1 MSFTVL
7 LVYQR
12 LLPLAASLAATI
24 LHQSQVDSLTGISV
38 FLFFSSDLAIAH
50 DENDHCRHSCRHGLF
65 VTGSR
70 LKGSHV
76 RVVQDLVAGRKL

>member
-7 LVYQR
+7 LMYQR
-12 LLPLAASLAATI
+12 LLPVAAALAATN
-24 LHQSQVDSLTGISV
+24 LDQSQVHSLTGISV

-50 DENDHCRHSCRHGLF
+50 DENDHCCHSCRHGLF

-76 RVVQDLVAGRKL
+76 RVVQDLVVGRKL

>member
-12 LLPLAASLAATI
+12 LFPLAASL
-24 LHQSQVDSLTGISV
+24 LPQSSIKVHSLTGISF

-50 DENDHCRHSCRHGLF
+50 DENDHCCHSCRHGLF

-76 RVVQDLVAGRKL
+76 RVVQDLVVGRKL

>member
-7 LVYQR
+7 LEYQR
-12 LLPLAASLAATI
+12 FVPLAASLAATI
-24 LHQSQVDSLTGISV
+24 LDQSQVHSLTGIPFFS
-38 FLFFSSDLAIAH
+38 FFSSDLAIAH
-50 DENDHCRHSCRHGLF
+50 DENDHCCHSCRHGLF

-76 RVVQDLVAGRKL
+76 RVVQDLVVGRKL

>member
-1 MSFTVL
+1 MSFSLVGVSTV
-7 LVYQR
+7 VS
-12 LLPLAASLAATI
+12 PCCFASA
-24 LHQSQVDSLTGISV
+24 QSSIKVHSLTGISF

-50 DENDHCRHSCRHGLF
+50 DENDHCCHSCRHGLF

-76 RVVQDLVAGRKL
+76 RVVQDLVVGRKL

>member
-12 LLPLAASLAATI
+12 LLPLAALLAATN
-24 LHQSQVDSLTGISV
+24 LDQSQVHSLTGIPF

-50 DENDHCRHSCRHGLF
+50 DENDHFCHSCRHGLF

-76 RVVQDLVAGRKL
+76 GVVQDLVVGRKL

>member
-7 LVYQR
+7 LRYQR
-12 LLPLAASLAATI
+12 LLPLAALLAVTN
-24 LHQSQVDSLTGISV
+24 LDQSQVDSLTGISL
-38 FLFFSSDLAIAH
+38 FLFFSSNLTIAH

-76 RVVQDLVAGRKL
+76 RVVQDLVVGRKL